1 MGKKNKLN
9 DYVNSLYQ
17 NARIG
22 IQTINN
28 ILPYVE
34 DDALKSQLRS
44 ELNDYNSFDEDITL
58 FAKRNRLKLKDNGF
72 FEKLRL
78 WGATKMSAIMGKTV
92 RDYVQSLLIGTVM
105 GLAKLYKDRWDY
117 ANLSSEADDL
127 RNRLEIIEEDNYN
140 ALKEL
145 LQKDI

>member
-1 MGKKNKLN
+1 M
-9 DYVNSLYQ
+9 
-17 NARIG
+17 
-22 IQTINN
+22 
-28 ILPYVE
+28 
-34 DDALKSQLRS
+34 
-44 ELNDYNSFDEDITL
+44 
-58 FAKRNRLKLKDNGF
+58 KDNGF